1 VLLMPSLLAA
11 QIGGAGSIQGTVLDT
26 SKSALPGATVT
37 ATNVATYFNQ
47 DLSVRRDFAI
57 SRTKLVLGID
67 VFNLFNN
74 VVFGGINTN
83 ITSAAFGRV
92 SSQVN
97 APRVAQIKVRVEF

>member
-1 VLLMPSLLAA
+1 M
-11 QIGGAGSIQGTVLDT
+11 
-26 SKSALPGATVT
+26 
-37 ATNVATYFNQ
+37 
-47 DLSVRRDFAI
+47 RRDFQLRRI
-57 SRTKLVLGID
+57 KLVAGID

-97 APRVAQIKVRVEF
+97 APRVAQLKARLEF